1 MSRTK
6 RSASF
11 LLLAGLLSA
20 GFFWITDPALGYAR
34 LYDTTGQLNPI
45 DAIHQAW
52 PGTLVGFL
60 GSAIVLTVGG
70 WLMMREVR

>member
-6 RSASF
+6 RSAIF
-11 LLLAGLLSA
+11 LILAGLLSA
-20 GFFWITDPALGYAR
+20 AFFWVTDPALGYPW
-34 LYDTTGQLNPI
+34 LYDTTGELNII

-52 PGTLVGFL
+52 PGTAIGFV
-60 GSAIVLTVGG
+60 GSAIVLAVGG